1 MVDHHGHTRGAAALI
16 MVIVL
21 RSVRNSLGGDLEVAL
36 RCAQRMVAGDLATVM
51 SITGTDRYS
60 LLRSL
65 HEMQVRL
72 IDMIGQVRAR
82 AENVN
87 IGANEIAAGNTDLSQ
102 RTEEQAAALVQTAS
116 SMDHM
121 TANVRGNAD
130 SVRRSSRS
138 RQRPSPLRA
147 MRLWGMWSGR
157 WGNLKQVTSNC

>member
-1 MVDHHGHTRGAAALI
+1 

-130 SVRRSSRS
+130 SAQRAAKFAEQAATIAAQGNEVVGNVVRTMGKS
-138 RQRPSPLRA
+138 QAGHIKL
-147 MRLWGMWSGR
+147 L
-157 WGNLKQVTSNC
+157 TF